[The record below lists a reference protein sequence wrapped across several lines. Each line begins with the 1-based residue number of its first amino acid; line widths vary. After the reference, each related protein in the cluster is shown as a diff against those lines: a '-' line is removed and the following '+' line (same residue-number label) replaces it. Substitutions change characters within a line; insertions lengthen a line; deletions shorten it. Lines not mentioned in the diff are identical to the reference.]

1 MTRLS
6 LTCFAGHD
14 ELTLYFATR
23 NIMVKIYAIPI
34 AALAVASSTALAQ
47 DYPTRPVRVVVGFG
61 AGGPDTTARILAAQL
76 SAQTGQQFI
85 VDNRPGAN
93 SIIGSDLVAKSTP
106 DGHTLLVTSGAFAV
120 NPSIYRKLPFDT
132 LRDFAPLSQIAG
144 SDGHILVVNS
154 ALGITSVREL
164 LDYAKKPGAKLAYGS
179 PGIGNALHL
188 AAALLNQR
196 ASLSMVHVPYKGA
209 GAAIAALMAGEVQVM
224 MTTPPLV
231 IAHIRSGRLRAL
243 AYNYA
248 TRAPFLPEVPTMSE
262 AGVANMQMDA
272 SWHGLFAPSKTPA
285 AILARIEQAA
295 RKAVNT
301 PQVREQFAK
310 IELKPV
316 GSSAV
321 EFKALF
327 ADAINKF
334 ADIVKIAGIQ
344 PE

>member
-1 MTRLS
+1 M
-6 LTCFAGHD
+6 TCFGKRHA
-14 ELTLYFATR
+14 LALYFASDK
-23 NIMVKIYAIPI
+23 IMTSNFVT
-34 AALAVASSTALAQ
+34 LLLLFTAVLSGAHAQ
-47 DYPTRPVRVVVGFG
+47 DYPTRPVRVIVGFG

-76 SAQTGQQFI
+76 SAQTGQQFV

-93 SIIGSDLVAKSTP
+93 SIIGTDLVAKSSP

-120 NPSIYRKLPFDT
+120 NPGIYRKLPFDT
-132 LRDFAPLSQIAG
+132 VRDFAPLSQIAG
-144 SDGHILVVNS
+144 SDGHILVVNG
-154 ALGITSVREL
+154 ALGVNSVLEL
-164 LDYAKKPGAKLAYGS
+164 IDYAKKPGAKLAYGS

-231 IAHIRSGRLRAL
+231 VAHIRSGRLKAL
-243 AYNYA
+243 AYNFT
-248 TRAPFLPEVPTMSE
+248 TRAPFLPEVPTMNE

-272 SWHGLFAPSKTPA
+272 SWHGLLAPAKTPA
-285 AILARIEQAA
+285 AILARIEQEA
-295 RKAVNT
+295 RKAVNA
-301 PQVREQFAK
+301 PQTREQFAK

-316 GSSAV
+316 GSSSS
-321 EFKALF
+321 EFKALL
-327 ADAINKF
+327 ADAIKKF
-334 ADIVKIAGIQ
+334 AEIVKIAGIQ